1 MYNQKNETFCLGDL
15 YQGNSTNAANIAA
28 CHDTRAMQGAF
39 HEPNVIFKSGNERAF
54 VSDGLHA
61 VDRGKNSSAIFKAV
75 AKSGTGPLCFS

>member
-1 MYNQKNETFCLGDL
+1 
-15 YQGNSTNAANIAA
+15 
-28 CHDTRAMQGAF
+28 MQVAF

-54 VSDGLHA
+54 GSDGLHT